1 MKLKHL
7 AAFLVLLA
15 IGCTQQPS
23 SDSTTPVA
31 ENEPAAPVV
40 SDPADDVAAKV
51 EPETETQL
59 ASTTVN
65 FDVTGMS

>member
-15 IGCTQQPS
+15 IGCSQPS

-31 ENEPAAPVV
+31 ETEPAAPVV
-40 SDPADDVAAKV
+40 SEPADDVAAKV